1 MLSKMQEKLMGI
13 SDKWEQDGA
22 IELSD
27 ENQKRLTDFH
37 LIRLVLT
44 NKDRSVANV

>member
-1 MLSKMQEKLMGI
+1 MLNKMQEKLMAV
-13 SDKWEQDGA
+13 SDQWEQDGA

-37 LIRLVLT
+37 LIRLIIT
-44 NKDRSVANV
+44 NKDRSIANV